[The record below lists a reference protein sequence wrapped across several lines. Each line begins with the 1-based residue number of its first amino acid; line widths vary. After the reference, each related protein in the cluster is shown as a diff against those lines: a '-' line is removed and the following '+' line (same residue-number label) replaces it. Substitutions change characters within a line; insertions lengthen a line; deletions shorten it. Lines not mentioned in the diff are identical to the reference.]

1 VSHILTVAE
10 LTRALTDVLEA
21 EFAFI
26 WVRGQVTNLARPSSG
41 HIYFTLSDADA
52 SLAVVWF
59 KGGQGRGGKT
69 GVDPLTGEVLEPGR
83 DVAASLADGQE
94 VLVAGRISVYAPRGN
109 YQLIAELVQQSGVSD
124 LALAFEALK
133 RKLADQGLF
142 DEARKMR
149 VPSNPARVAVVTSP
163 QGAAVRDFLRLAAT
177 RGTGAQ
183 LRIHPAL
190 VQGEAAPAQIAAAL
204 DAVNKQGWAEVIA
217 LVRGGGSL
225 EDLWA
230 FNTEVVAE
238 AMARSSIPV
247 VTGVGHEP
255 DVTIADYVADR
266 RFSTPSAVA
275 TGLWPL
281 RADLMQTVDGLEAD
295 LRRAFAAG
303 MERRERGLAELA
315 RGLAWLSPARRLERL
330 EQGWRDISRRLLTG
344 GERLLADRRAKAAQA
359 GRDLLR
365 AFGPQAVAA
374 REAQALALSERL
386 GLALNLR
393 LAEASRRSELLA
405 VRLAGLD
412 PEAPLG
418 RGYSLVRL
426 VNKKGQPGRL
436 LRSVRDVAPGDRL
449 AVRTGDGEIPAIV
462 AARPDAPRN
471 AISDVVPDAISGAT
485 PCAAQGPGHVPSAS
499 AGSLSAGS
507 VDGPSAGIVGASPAG
522 IAAPRGDGTPQE
534 QP

>member
-1 VSHILTVAE
+1 VSHILSVAE
-10 LTRALTDVLEA
+10 LTQALKDVLEA

-26 WVRGQVTNLARPSSG
+26 WVRGQVTNLSRPSSG

-52 SLAVVWF
+52 ALSVVWF
-59 KGGQGRGGKT
+59 KGGQGRGGKS
-69 GVDPLTGEVLEPGR
+69 GIDPLTGEVLEPGR

-124 LALAFEALK
+124 LAQAFEALK

-149 VPSNPARVAVVTSP
+149 IPPNPARVAVITSP
-163 QGAAVRDFLRLAAT
+163 HGAAVRDFLRLAAA
-177 RGTGAQ
+177 RGTGASI
-183 LRIHPAL
+183 RIHPAL
-190 VQGEAAPAQIAAAL
+190 VQGESAPAQIAAAL

-230 FNTEVVAE
+230 FNTETVAE

-255 DVTIADYVADR
+255 DVTIADYVADQ
-266 RFSTPSAVA
+266 RFPTPSAVA

-303 MERRERGLAELA
+303 MERRERGLSELA
-315 RGLAWLSPARRLERL
+315 HGLAWLSPARRLERL
-330 EQGWRDISRRLLTG
+330 EQGWQDLSRRLVAG
-344 GERLLADRRAKAAQA
+344 GNRLLADRRFRAAQA
-359 GRDLLR
+359 ERDLLR
-365 AFGPQAVAA
+365 AFGPQDVAA
-374 REAQALALSERL
+374 RGAQTLALFERL

-393 LAEASRRSELLA
+393 LGEASQRGELLA
-405 VRLAGLD
+405 ARLAGLD
-412 PEAPLG
+412 PEAPLA

-426 VNKKGQPGRL
+426 AGKKGAPGRL
-436 LRSVRDVAPGDRL
+436 LRSASDVAPGDL
-449 AVRTGDGEIPAIV
+449 LDIRTGDGEIAAVVSERPGSLKIGAGPEGAPGNRTAGAPGGSPADST
-462 AARPDAPRN
+462 DAPGN
-471 AISDVVPDAISGAT
+471 LGEHA
-485 PCAAQGPGHVPSAS
+485 
-499 AGSLSAGS
+499 
-507 VDGPSAGIVGASPAG
+507 
-522 IAAPRGDGTPQE
+522 
-534 QP
+534 